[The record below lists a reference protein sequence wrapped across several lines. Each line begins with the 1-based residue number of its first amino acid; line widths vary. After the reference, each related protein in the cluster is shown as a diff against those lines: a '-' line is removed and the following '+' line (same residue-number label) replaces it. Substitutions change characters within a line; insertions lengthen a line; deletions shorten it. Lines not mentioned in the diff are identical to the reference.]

1 MAKKDYE
8 VAAKDLFLRHL
19 DRERGEK
26 WEVSSQ
32 DVVTDPKT
40 RRDFDYELRFGSNL
54 IALEIMRL
62 VMDRKSLAKSV
73 ASSEFSRAFGAE
85 LKRRGVKDFIIWIPS
100 FSVSKAHLGQLV
112 QEAADKVEVAA
123 RSCTRELKLRID
135 GRIYTLTPS
144 PGIGQILF
152 MRQSGAGTSDPRWW
166 LPQLES
172 FLRTKL
178 PDKNRQLS
186 VQGHERV
193 VLIVSLEGEMI
204 VDTEDFQTV
213 ISEIDLSCFANID
226 KIYFGS
232 GMEQVYLMYDRI
244 PTKSPDRSR

>member
-32 DVVTDPKT
+32 DVVTEPKT
-40 RRDFDYELRFGSNL
+40 RRDFDYELRFGPKL

-62 VMDRKSLAKSV
+62 VMDKKNLAKSV
-73 ASSEFSRAFGAE
+73 SSSEISGALVKE
-85 LKRRGVKDFIIWIPS
+85 LMRRGVRDFIIWTPS
-100 FSVSKAHLGQLV
+100 FSVSKARRKQFV
-112 QEAADKVEVAA
+112 EEVADKLEVAA
-123 RSCTRELKLRID
+123 RSCTTKLKLRID
-135 GRIYTLTPS
+135 GRMYTLDPS
-144 PGIGQILF
+144 PGIGGILP
-152 MRQSGAGTSDPRWW
+152 MRQSGAGTSDPRWQ

-172 FLRTKL
+172 VLRSKL

-193 VLIVSLEGEMI
+193 VLIVSLKGEMS

-232 GMEQVYLMYDRI
+232 GMEQVFLMYDRI
-244 PTKSPDRSR
+244 PTK